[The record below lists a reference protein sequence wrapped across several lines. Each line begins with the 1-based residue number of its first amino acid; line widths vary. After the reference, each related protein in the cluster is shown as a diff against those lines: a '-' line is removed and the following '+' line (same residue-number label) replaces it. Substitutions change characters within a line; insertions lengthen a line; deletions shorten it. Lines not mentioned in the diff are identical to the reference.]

1 MIRQTILLLVT
12 LVAACQFGGC
22 VSVQTAS
29 GSRTVYWVP
38 LGWDSGERL
47 NRAGTSY
54 YDERWGSDSSSHP
67 AVRRVPRD
75 APQSAVAAEEKFAES
90 SAGSASSGSVTSPYP
105 DIERLS
111 TPTESAVN
119 SPVQANASASANP
132 VAPTA
137 ALASSAYPPYAGHTS
152 REAAAD
158 GHMSGAVVGAL
169 LGAQAGNRAAGIVIG
184 SATGA
189 LIGGKLADPCQP
201 DANYGSLWGGL
212 AGAWL
217 GSLFG
222 GGRGRDFFIALGA
235 AGGAVRGTERVAD
248 GRRCR

>member
-29 GSRTVYWVP
+29 GTRTVYWVP
-38 LGWDSGERL
+38 LDWDSGERL
-47 NRAGTSY
+47 NRSGTSY
-54 YDERWGSDSSSHP
+54 YDERWGSDPSSHP
-67 AVRRVPRD
+67 AVRGVPRE
-75 APQSAVAAEEKFAES
+75 APKSAVAAEDKLAES
-90 SAGSASSGSVTSPYP
+90 GSGSTSPA
-105 DIERLS
+105 
-111 TPTESAVN
+111 TVSATSV
-119 SPVQANASASANP
+119 
-132 VAPTA
+132 
-137 ALASSAYPPYAGHTS
+137 YPPYATRTS

-158 GHMSGAVVGAL
+158 GQLSGAVAGAL

-189 LIGGKLADPCQP
+189 LIGGKLNDPCQP